1 MNGTSS
7 ETITKSARNDN
18 APTLGRLQAV
28 LNRHGAELRALAA
41 TPVQRAIVARAA
53 VQMIE
58 RIVAPEVRS

>member
-7 ETITKSARNDN
+7 ETITKPARNDN

-58 RIVAPEVRS
+58 RTLAPEVRS

>member
-18 APTLGRLQAV
+18 APTPGRLQAV

-58 RIVAPEVRS
+58 RTLAPEVRS